1 MFGIQQSA
9 APNSVSNILNLRS
22 LDGRSF
28 AGLLS
33 QAAKI
38 DPAPSMASGLRK
50 EEDVKDNYIYAHPD
64 ENNSKQYLKI
74 CIHNRHRKLQEA
86 DIEHFENKIKWWDVR
101 VAATLRFEPEIA
113 QTVPDYP
120 EEKPEG
126 EKSSP
131 VKKKQRRLQEL
142 DTSKRL
148 GPGGHRLENLGGCG
162 DCLQMQS
169 LWTPLGQ
176 KSLLARSLAVDETAT
191 EITETGAIPGNLEQ
205 FKVALKREY
214 RWACGVTLQSIANI
228 KKVNLI
234 VLEDK
239 ANRWVRTRLITCEEG
254 ASTKMRKLL
263 VLVLHESHYYLVLT
277 YLSIDESWLGTG
289 DVIWCSKTK
298 RRFFTRGG
306 VGSLRTPSK
315 NSFAALQDL
324 CRPCS
329 TVQSP
334 GESSDRALKAHDIQ
348 ANVLRTCSTK
358 ISHWLRPGSDGK
370 SNGSKI
376 KSVQKDNGLLKNVRS
391 WTCKICGF
399 QLEGQRYRDS
409 RGKIDYHLHS
419 IHAAKY

>member
-1 MFGIQQSA
+1 MLLISKYTVYYTVHIYNSFAYIIVVATTLPSGPRSFEWPMFGK
-9 APNSVSNILNLRS
+9 NSST
-22 LDGRSF
+22 
-28 AGLLS
+28 LL
-33 QAAKI
+33 
-38 DPAPSMASGLRK
+38 
-50 EEDVKDNYIYAHPD
+50 
-64 ENNSKQYLKI
+64 
-74 CIHNRHRKLQEA
+74 
-86 DIEHFENKIKWWDVR
+86 
-101 VAATLRFEPEIA
+101 
-113 QTVPDYP
+113 
-120 EEKPEG
+120 
-126 EKSSP
+126 
-131 VKKKQRRLQEL
+131 
-142 DTSKRL
+142 
-148 GPGGHRLENLGGCG
+148 
-162 DCLQMQS
+162 
-169 LWTPLGQ
+169 
-176 KSLLARSLAVDETAT
+176 LL
-191 EITETGAIPGNLEQ
+191 
-205 FKVALKREY
+205 
-214 RWACGVTLQSIANI
+214 
-228 KKVNLI
+228 
-234 VLEDK
+234 
-239 ANRWVRTRLITCEEG
+239 
-254 ASTKMRKLL
+254 M
-263 VLVLHESHYYLVLT
+263 
-277 YLSIDESWLGTG
+277 LGTG

-298 RRFFTRGG
+298 RPRGFFTRGG